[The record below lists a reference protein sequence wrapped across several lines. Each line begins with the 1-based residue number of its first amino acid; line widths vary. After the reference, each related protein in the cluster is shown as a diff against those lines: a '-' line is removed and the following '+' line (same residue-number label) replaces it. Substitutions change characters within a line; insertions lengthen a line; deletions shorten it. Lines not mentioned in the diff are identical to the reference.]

1 MRLFSV
7 EEMTNVSF
15 AFCVIPSLDSIDII
29 TCIYIYINKKLSL
42 YVYLK
47 DIHKHVYVSCTI
59 TSSANELIFR
69 ETFFTPIKKNRV
81 YFFSFMDTRTSRALS
96 FEGGSRWSSQKPLP
110 LSSFPISE
118 RTICGTIHS
127 KEACCV
133 ILIDKSFFT
142 TTPSS

>member
-1 MRLFSV
+1 MYMYPAQL
-7 EEMTNVSF
+7 
-15 AFCVIPSLDSIDII
+15 PHL
-29 TCIYIYINKKLSL
+29 L
-42 YVYLK
+42 
-47 DIHKHVYVSCTI
+47 
-59 TSSANELIFR
+59 NELIFR
-69 ETFFTPIKKNRV
+69 ETFFSPIKKNRV